1 MTNPTG
7 NKITGV
13 IRMTS
18 ANAAR
23 DFIANHPEPIKIIE
37 VINYT
42 VRVEVPLPMNLAA
55 PLIRAIPEAL
65 RALLY
70 TEDDVCSMFLCAA
83 GKKYEEAC
91 QNASSR
97 NAPLGA
103 YPAEIISAQ
112 SYRRSVD

>member
-1 MTNPTG
+1 
-7 NKITGV
+7 
-13 IRMTS
+13 
-18 ANAAR
+18 
-23 DFIANHPEPIKIIE
+23 
-37 VINYT
+37 
-42 VRVEVPLPMNLAA
+42 MNLAA
-55 PLIRAIPEAL
+55 PLIQAIPEAL

-70 TEDDVCSMFLCAA
+70 TEDDVCSMVLCAA